1 LARTVNTTV
10 HAVRREAF
18 LDAAQRLI
26 QAKGYE
32 QMSIQDLL
40 DELDASRGAFYHYF
54 DSKAALLEA
63 VIERMVVAGMATV
76 TPVVDDP
83 RLPAIEKLSRLFS
96 GIARYKTERKELLLA
111 IMRIWYSDE
120 NALVRDKL
128 RRETADYLA
137 PPLATIIRQG
147 TTEGVFKVNSPDDSA
162 RVLVWFLQG
171 AQDLAGDLFF
181 ARQDGTITFEAVVAR
196 FAAYME
202 AFERIL
208 GAPAGTVTIIDTH
221 TLREWYG

>member
-1 LARTVNTTV
+1 MARTVNTAV
-10 HAVRREAF
+10 HAIRREAF

-26 QAKGYE
+26 QTKGYE
-32 QMSIQDLL
+32 QMSVQDVL

-63 VIERMVVAGMATV
+63 VIDRMVVAALATV
-76 TPVVDDP
+76 TPIVDHP
-83 RLPAIEKLSRLFS
+83 KLPATEKLTRLFS
-96 GIARYKTERKELLLA
+96 GIARYKAERKELLLA
-111 IMRIWYSDE
+111 IMRTWYSDD

-128 RRETADYLA
+128 RRETVTYLA
-137 PPLATIIRQG
+137 PLLATVVRQG
-147 TTEGVFKVNSPDDSA
+147 KAEGVFEVNSPADSA

-171 AQDLAGDLFF
+171 VQDLAGELFL
-181 ARQDGTITFEAVVAR
+181 ALGAGTITFEAVVAR
-196 FAAYME
+196 FAAHLD

-208 GAPAGTVTIIDTH
+208 GAPAGTVTIIDTE